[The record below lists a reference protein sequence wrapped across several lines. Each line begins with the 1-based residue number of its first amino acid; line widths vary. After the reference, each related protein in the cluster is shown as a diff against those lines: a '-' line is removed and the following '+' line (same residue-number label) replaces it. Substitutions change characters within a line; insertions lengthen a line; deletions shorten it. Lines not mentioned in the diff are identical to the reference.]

1 MGKHR
6 SLNGKSCKCVELAW
20 SDPTSD
26 SSVRKGV
33 ERKVILAAETTLQLV
48 RFQPGHEIN
57 PHTHNHEQ
65 IAYILSGV
73 LDYYVANDR
82 GIMVAHRMVAGS
94 TLAIPAG
101 ARHYGQ
107 NAGSEPVLNLD
118 IFPVRR
124 PELLPRNKQQMGSE

>member
-1 MGKHR
+1 MIETEHWDA
-6 SLNGKSCKCVELAW
+6 LEW
-20 SDPTSD
+20 TP
-26 SSVRKGV
+26 VRKGV
-33 ERKVILAAETTLQLV
+33 ERKVILTAETTLQLV

-57 PHTHNHEQ
+57 PHAHDHEQ

-118 IFPVRR
+118 IYPVRR
-124 PELLPRNKQQMGSE
+124 PELLPRAK

>member
-1 MGKHR
+1 MIETEHWDA
-6 SLNGKSCKCVELAW
+6 LAW
-20 SDPTSD
+20 TT
-26 SSVRKGV
+26 VRKGV
-33 ERKVILAAETTLQLV
+33 EHKVILAAETTLQLV
-48 RFQPGHEIN
+48 RFQPGHEIR
-57 PHTHNHEQ
+57 PHAHDHEQ

-73 LDYYVANDR
+73 LDYYVADDR
-82 GIMVAHRMVAGS
+82 GVMVAHRMVAGS

-124 PELLPRNKQQMGSE
+124 PELLERAKKLRERTTKETD

>member
-1 MGKHR
+1 MNPATASQ
-6 SLNGKSCKCVELAW
+6 SLAALNWDALEW
-20 SDPTSD
+20 T
-26 SSVRKGV
+26 SVRAGV
-33 ERKVILAAETTLQLV
+33 EHKVIVTAETTLQLV
-48 RFQPGHEIN
+48 RFQPGHAIN
-57 PHTHNHEQ
+57 PHAHNHEQ

-73 LDYYVANDR
+73 LDYYVADEK
-82 GIMVAHRMVAGS
+82 GTMVAHRMTAGS

-124 PELLPRNKQQMGSE
+124 EELLARMKIKK

>member
-1 MGKHR
+1 MIETEHWDA
-6 SLNGKSCKCVELAW
+6 LEW
-20 SDPTSD
+20 TP
-26 SSVRKGV
+26 VRKGV

-48 RFQPGHEIN
+48 RFQAGHEIN
-57 PHTHNHEQ
+57 PHTHTHEQ

-118 IFPVRR
+118 IYPLRR
-124 PELLPRNKQQMGSE
+124 PELLPRNKQQMGSEFSE